1 MKENQSNQILHA
13 VHMHIMV
20 FTTVVIGWVYN
31 PSCQHYGMQPST
43 AWLTA
48 QPTKLGSSYAKVPL
62 SLAQWKGNPSVLPG
76 CAACFAPVV
85 TPFMGRFTFLFAF
98 VLGLT
103 ELRSSWIARPSSLRC
118 LCPHRSPL
126 RCRAADVI

>member
-43 AWLTA
+43 VWLTG
-48 QPTKLGSSYAKVPL
+48 QPTNLGSSNAKLTL
-62 SLAQWKGNPSVLPG
+62 SL
-76 CAACFAPVV
+76 
-85 TPFMGRFTFLFAF
+85 
-98 VLGLT
+98 
-103 ELRSSWIARPSSLRC
+103 
-118 LCPHRSPL
+118 PL
-126 RCRAADVI
+126 RICS